1 LQDSLINV
9 ASRHL
14 DAYYRQDRAMM
25 SALAPGAN
33 LSDDR
38 GAKEK
43 LPGGLNGIRRS
54 FEQVSF
60 NVFGSE
66 AQLTAKM
73 TERMD
78 NPAAGQMAQA
88 ESFIAYTWTQ
98 RNGAWQLYDIRI
110 VGATALSKAFK

>member
-1 LQDSLINV
+1 
-9 ASRHL
+9 
-14 DAYYRQDRAMM
+14 MM

-33 LSDDR
+33 VSDDR

-43 LPGGLNGIRRS
+43 LPGGFNGVRRS
-54 FEQVSF
+54 FEDVTF

-73 TERMD
+73 TERME
-78 NPAAGQMAQA
+78 NAAAGQMAQA
-88 ESFIAYTWTQ
+88 VSFIAYTWTQ

-110 VGATALSKAFK
+110 VGATTLASKPLK

>member
-1 LQDSLINV
+1 
-9 ASRHL
+9 
-14 DAYYRQDRAMM
+14 MM
-25 SALAPGAN
+25 SALAPQAN

-43 LPGGLNGIRRS
+43 LPNGLNGVRRS
-54 FEQVSF
+54 FEDVNF

-78 NPAAGQMAQA
+78 NAAAGQMAQA
-88 ESFIAYTWTQ
+88 VSYIAYTWTQ
-98 RNGAWQLYDIRI
+98 RNDAWQLLDIHI
-110 VGATALSKAFK
+110 VSASALSRGFK

>member
-88 ESFIAYTWTQ
+88 E
-98 RNGAWQLYDIRI
+98 
-110 VGATALSKAFK
+110 